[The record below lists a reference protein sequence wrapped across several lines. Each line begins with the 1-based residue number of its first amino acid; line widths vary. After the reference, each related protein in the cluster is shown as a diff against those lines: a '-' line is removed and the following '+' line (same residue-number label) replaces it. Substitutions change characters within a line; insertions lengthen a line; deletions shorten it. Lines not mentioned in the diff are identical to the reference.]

1 MIVKKILDTI
11 DLNFSRADEY
21 VEQISAMDLSKD
33 PFEDIE
39 NIKTIDSFIYR
50 FSKIQDMMGEKLFPR
65 V

>member
-21 VEQISAMDLSKD
+21 VEQISAM
-33 PFEDIE
+33 E
-39 NIKTIDSFIYR
+39 
-50 FSKIQDMMGEKLFPR
+50 R